1 MMRIYTETMTAD
13 NVYTRGSDQQTD
25 VDDDVNGG
33 GDVTVIFPVRDGRRT
48 CITYPTVGMRLIR
61 DVLVVPLRQACPGIR
76 QT

>member
-33 GDVTVIFPVRDGRRT
+33 DDVTVVFPLKGRTAYLYHVSHRGNAYNT
-48 CITYPTVGMRLIR
+48 
-61 DVLVVPLRQACPGIR
+61 
-76 QT
+76 